1 MSIVALLKYEEG
13 FVSKPYRCTAGV
25 WTNGYGNTHG
35 VTPKTKPVT
44 QEEAERAL
52 MLEIGKC
59 VSDVSKALP
68 WSSELDLCRRDVLVS
83 MRYQLGLNGLLDF
96 PMFLRAMR
104 DGNWAEA
111 ARQLRNSLF
120 YRQTTNRVERL
131 MDMVLT
137 GNYPSIIFPVKKSKG
152 KA

>member
-1 MSIVALLKYEEG
+1 
-13 FVSKPYRCTAGV
+13 
-25 WTNGYGNTHG
+25 
-35 VTPKTKPVT
+35 
-44 QEEAERAL
+44 
-52 MLEIGKC
+52 MLEAGKC

-68 WSSELDLCRRDVLVS
+68 WSSELDMCRRDVLVA

-104 DGNWAEA
+104 DGKWEEA

-131 MDMVLT
+131 MSMVLT
-137 GNYPSIIFPVKKSKG
+137 GKYPKEIAK
-152 KA
+152 